1 MVEVEVDTLSEIIG
15 NKTPHRRIPYLGE
28 RVWMAEGEECNV
40 IYWDAG
46 NGMCQI
52 LQILPKVDNKC
63 KAIIMKY
70 LKLILE
76 AAEDE

>member
-1 MVEVEVDTLSEIIG
+1 MVEVEVNTLSEIIG
-15 NKTPHRRIPYLGE
+15 NKTPHRRIPYLGK
-28 RVWMAEGEECNV
+28 RVWMAKGEECDV

-52 LQILPKVDNKC
+52 LQILPKVDDKG

-76 AAEDE
+76 VAEDG

>member
-1 MVEVEVDTLSEIIG
+1 
-15 NKTPHRRIPYLGE
+15 
-28 RVWMAEGEECNV
+28 MAEGEECNV

-52 LQILPKVDNKC
+52 LQILPKVDDKC

>member
-1 MVEVEVDTLSEIIG
+1 MVEVEVNTLSEIIG
-15 NKTPHRRIPYLGE
+15 NKTSHRRIPYLGE
-28 RVWMAEGEECNV
+28 RVWMSEGEECDV

-52 LQILPKVDNKC
+52 LQILPKVDDKC
-63 KAIIMKY
+63 KDIIMKY

>member
-1 MVEVEVDTLSEIIG
+1 MVEVEVNTLSEIIG

-28 RVWMAEGEECNV
+28 RVWIAEEEECDV

-52 LQILPKVDNKC
+52 LQIN
-63 KAIIMKY
+63 Y
-70 LKLILE
+70 GSSQRKLGAQVVRILRYSSPNE
-76 AAEDE
+76 